1 MATATATAAAVVALA
16 AAREGGG
23 PKGEKRCGAPVTA
36 GGGGG
41 AAVPSLVVV
50 LRDPPRSP
58 PEMRPSTSY
67 TTSSPGP
74 MGVGVEEETTAGLA
88 VLAVLARDLA
98 VLGRDLPVL
107 VLVLVLALV
116 LAPVLVRS
124 ASPLLGTPPP
134 TQPRQ
139 RPAGPFLH
147 CLLEYEAL
155 GTSEPHAGQ
164 ARLGQGAAAAV
175 EVAVEVAVEE
185 AFSLVRWPEC
195 SILRLRGGRRI
206 LEPLGWG
213 EQWTVLRPA
222 VCAGAWGWKTFIYLF
237 ILFPPIRIG

>member
-88 VLAVLARDLA
+88 VLAVL
-98 VLGRDLPVL
+98 GRDLPVL
-107 VLVLVLALV
+107 VLVLAPV

-175 EVAVEVAVEE
+175 EVAVAVAVAVEV

>member
-1 MATATATAAAVVALA
+1 MATATATAAALA

-74 MGVGVEEETTAGLA
+74 MGVDVEEETTAGLA
-88 VLAVLARDLA
+88 RDLA
-98 VLGRDLPVL
+98 VLARDLPVL
-107 VLVLVLALV
+107 VLVL
-116 LAPVLVRS
+116 VLVRS

-175 EVAVEVAVEE
+175 AVEVAVEV

-206 LEPLGWG
+206 LEPLGRG
-213 EQWTVLRPA
+213 EQWEGGR
-222 VCAGAWGWKTFIYLF
+222 GG
-237 ILFPPIRIG
+237 